1 MDSDRSHILVVDDDS
16 RLRCLLRQFLDK
28 NGFLVV
34 TAASAEEARRKLQS
48 FVFDM
53 LIVDVMMPGE
63 SGLSLT
69 ESLRK
74 ETTVPILMLSAMG
87 ETEDRIAGF
96 ERGADDYLTKPFEPR
111 ELILRIRTVLRRQP
125 VETKSEPRYLSFGQC
140 WFDIRRAEL
149 TRDGAMVRLTET
161 EARVLKALALRA
173 GTSVAREILTAESHV
188 DGSERAID
196 VLIMRLRRK
205 MESDPKNPRYLQTI
219 RGKGYTL
226 MPD

>member
-1 MDSDRSHILVVDDDS
+1 MDSDCSHILVVDDDD
-16 RLRCLLRQFLDK
+16 RLRYLLREFLTK

-34 TAASAEEARRKLQS
+34 TAASAEEARRKLEN
-48 FVFDM
+48 FVFDL

-96 ERGADDYLTKPFEPR
+96 ERGVDDYLPKPFETR
-111 ELILRIRTVLRRQP
+111 ELLLRIQTVLRRQP
-125 VETKSEPRYLSFGQC
+125 VETKSEPRYLSFGSC
-140 WFDIRRAEL
+140 RFDMRRAEL
-149 TRDGAMVRLTET
+149 TRDGAVVRLTET

-173 GTSVAREILTAESHV
+173 GTSGTREILTTESQV
-188 DGSERAID
+188 DGSERGID
-196 VLIMRLRRK
+196 VLITRLRRK

>member
-16 RLRCLLRQFLDK
+16 RLRYLLREFLTK

-34 TAASAEEARRKLQS
+34 TAASAEEARRKLES

-96 ERGADDYLTKPFEPR
+96 ERGADDYLPKPFEPR

-125 VETKSEPRYLSFGQC
+125 VETKSEPRYLSLGSC
-140 WFDIRRAEL
+140 RFDIRRTEL
-149 TRDGAMVRLTET
+149 TRDGDIVRLTET

-173 GTSVAREILTAESHV
+173 GTSVTREILTTESHV

-196 VLIMRLRRK
+196 VLIMRLRRT